1 MSMWKLSNFCNNI
14 KLLRNIDSVFR
25 NTNYVLNFYRLVFFH
40 IPKIFCFQRKR
51 GVHSISILL
60 SLIFFPDFQNIHF
73 DQWNGQYIKKSNAL
87 RCNFD
92 VHSSGYTSYTS
103 STCEYPKGFFVDAWN
118 YGRKWCLFAK
128 FFSHID
134 DRYFYVIN
142 LIFPGNIRMPIKGN
156 FTCFFT
162 CSVSLIQNYTVWK
175 MYFLKS
181 FYDHQLSRF
190 SLTIFR
196 YRASS

>member
-1 MSMWKLSNFCNNI
+1 MFQKSFYTEAEGK
-14 KLLRNIDSVFR
+14 
-25 NTNYVLNFYRLVFFH
+25 TN
-40 IPKIFCFQRKR
+40 
-51 GVHSISILL
+51 
-60 SLIFFPDFQNIHF
+60 IFFLWNNFHFFQKILF

-103 STCEYPKGFFVDAWN
+103 STWEYPKGFFVDAWN

-162 CSVSLIQNYTVWK
+162 CSVSLIQNCTVWK
-175 MYFLKS
+175 IYFLKS
-181 FYDHQLSRF
+181 FFHGHQLSMVFQFGRMELPNF
-190 SLTIFR
+190 QKLTMILYFFWNV
-196 YRASS
+196 YTFNDVNLETTFFKYFEF